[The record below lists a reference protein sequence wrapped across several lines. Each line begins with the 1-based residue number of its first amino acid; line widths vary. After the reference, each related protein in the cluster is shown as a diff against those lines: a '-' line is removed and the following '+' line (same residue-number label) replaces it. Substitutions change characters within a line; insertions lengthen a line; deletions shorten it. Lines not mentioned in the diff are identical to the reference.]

1 MSEKQ
6 TVEAG
11 NSLPPPLG
19 SAGWATSLDGERYDH
34 PFYASRDKA
43 IAGGTAEYNGEA
55 FWIGLVFAPENAEN
69 FFDAEDWLENVAC
82 QDDYSGDHA
91 EGWDMSTKEQRAE
104 LEKEVRAVMAAW
116 LERHKLRPTFFNV
129 RDSVLI
135 EPNTGSHRPSEPEA
149 SDGSVC

>member
-6 TVEAG
+6 T
-11 NSLPPPLG
+11 G
-19 SAGWATSLDGERYDH
+19 SAWATSLNGEIYDY
-34 PFYASRDKA
+34 PFYASREEA
-43 IAGGTAEYNGEA
+43 IANGTAEYNGDP
-55 FWIGLVFAPENAEN
+55 FWIGKTFPPENAEN

-82 QDDYSGDHA
+82 QEDYSGDHA
-91 EGWDMSTKEQRAE
+91 EDWDMSTKEQRAE

-135 EPNTGSHRPSEPEA
+135 EPNT
-149 SDGSVC
+149 